1 MKPAKRVYLLIEVE
15 CSKEVPD
22 LTDKAAG
29 RTYSIP
35 GVENTSAILLD
46 SRQAYLLASAQM
58 EKVHG

>member
-29 RTYSIP
+29 RAYTIP
-35 GVENTSAILLD
+35 GVENTSAILLSSADAYRLAKAQVD
-46 SRQAYLLASAQM
+46 S
-58 EKVHG
+58 HG